1 LEDYSRAAGTIAEMD
16 RSIAHVVEGFRDLAH
31 IPTMGRLFLSL
42 FTDRRVPLWLKL
54 CAGAG
59 AIYVVSP
66 FDIIPDSI
74 TGIGYLDD
82 IIMVVLLLQT
92 FIEMSP
98 DDVVQEHC
106 AKLGIDPRD
115 LHVDITHSVTNSIAA
130 VLPFLEKGGS
140 NGTGNAATGG
150 KPTVSANAARYS
162 SYDDDGQEDGTSPAQ
177 TTLSESQRQ
186 GRYSAYSPTQG

>member
-1 LEDYSRAAGTIAEMD
+1 MEK
-16 RSIAHVVEGFRDLAH
+16 SIAQVVSGFRDLAH

-42 FTDRRVPLWLKL
+42 FTDRRVPLWLKI

-66 FDIIPDSI
+66 LDIIPDSV

-98 DDVVQEHC
+98 DDVVLEHC
-106 AKLGIDPRD
+106 RRLGIDPAD
-115 LHVDITHSVTNSIAA
+115 LHVDVTQAVSSSIAA
-130 VLPFLEKGGS
+130 VLPFLEKGGD
-140 NGTGNAATGG
+140 NG
-150 KPTVSANAARYS
+150 KPLAAGAPISANAGRYS
-162 SYDDDGQEDGTSPAQ
+162 AYDDGADEEEAGSPAQ
-177 TTLSESQRQ
+177 TTVAESQRPS
-186 GRYSAYSPTQG
+186 RYSAYSTTQQG